1 MPQCPTPLL
10 GRDLLSTLGTILRLG
25 GPKQPLILTLTEPD
39 LGFPGGS
46 VVKNPPA
53 MQKTWVQSLGLEN
66 PLEKEM
72 ETHSSNLAWKIPWTE
87 EPGRLQSMG
96 LQRVKHN

>member
-1 MPQCPTPLL
+1 MDAFPVMPQCPTPLL

-46 VVKNPPA
+46 VVKKPPA
-53 MQKTWVQSLGLEN
+53 NAGATGDPGS
-66 PLEKEM
+66 
-72 ETHSSNLAWKIPWTE
+72 IP
-87 EPGRLQSMG
+87 G
-96 LQRVKHN
+96 